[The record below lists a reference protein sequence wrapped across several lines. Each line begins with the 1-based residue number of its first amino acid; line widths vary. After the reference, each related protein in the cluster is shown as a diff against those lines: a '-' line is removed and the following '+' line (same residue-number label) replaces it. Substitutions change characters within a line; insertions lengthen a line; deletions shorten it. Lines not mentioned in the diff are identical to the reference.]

1 MNLTLSSLPHTWIL
15 DLDGT
20 LVEHNGYKIY
30 GKDRLLPGVRDFFA
44 QIPDEDYVLI
54 LTARK
59 QDYKLLT
66 ERFLDENVLKYDLIL
81 YNMPVGERI
90 VINDDKPSGLKMGM
104 SVNKARDE
112 AVGIRIDILNAL

>member
-1 MNLTLSSLPHTWIL
+1 MDFRFGWDSW
-15 DLDGT
+15 
-20 LVEHNGYKIY
+20 
-30 GKDRLLPGVRDFFA
+30 VRDFFA

-66 ERFLDENVLKYDLIL
+66 EKFLDENGLRYDLIL

>member
-1 MNLTLSSLPHTWIL
+1 MVIRFM
-15 DLDGT
+15 
-20 LVEHNGYKIY
+20 EKIDCCL
-30 GKDRLLPGVRDFFA
+30 GLEIFA

-59 QDYKLLT
+59 EDYKLLT
-66 ERFLDENVLKYDLIL
+66 EKFLDENGLRYDLIL

-90 VINDDKPSGLKMGM
+90 LINDNKPSGLKMGM